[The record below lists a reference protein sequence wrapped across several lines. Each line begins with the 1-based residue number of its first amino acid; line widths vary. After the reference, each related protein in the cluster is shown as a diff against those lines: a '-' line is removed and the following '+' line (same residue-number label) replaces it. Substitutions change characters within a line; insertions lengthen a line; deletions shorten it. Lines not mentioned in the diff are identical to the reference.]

1 MSCFTR
7 YIHFIVFGIF
17 FSSSINLKAETSD
30 DHCHCVNA
38 QQQIFEYVDEAEDN
52 EITQSTGKARTS
64 PREILIKKSQKIF
77 GRK

>member
-1 MSCFTR
+1 MSWFTR

-38 QQQIFEYVDEAEDN
+38 QQQIFEYVDEVKGS
-52 EITQSTGKARTS
+52 EITQSTSEARTS
-64 PREILIKKSQKIF
+64 PSCLLYTSPSPRD
-77 GRK
+77 